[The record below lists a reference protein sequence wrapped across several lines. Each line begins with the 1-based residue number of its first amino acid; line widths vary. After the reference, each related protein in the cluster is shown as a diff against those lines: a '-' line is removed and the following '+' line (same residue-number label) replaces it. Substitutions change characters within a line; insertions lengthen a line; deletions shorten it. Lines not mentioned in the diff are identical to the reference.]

1 MYDKQVINMVKRMIG
16 TIETV
21 SDKTTQK
28 VSDKTNSKPLADHL
42 RLVLCS
48 RSRSANSIFYDD
60 EMTFPFKNIKK

>member
-1 MYDKQVINMVKRMIG
+1 MYDKQVIIMVKRMIG

-42 RLVLCS
+42 RLVLC
-48 RSRSANSIFYDD
+48 RSANSIFYDD
-60 EMTFPFKNIKK
+60 EMTSPFKNIKK

>member
-1 MYDKQVINMVKRMIG
+1 MYDKQVIIMVKRMIG

-48 RSRSANSIFYDD
+48 KSRITNSIFNDD
-60 EMTFPFKNIKK
+60 EMTSPSKNIEK